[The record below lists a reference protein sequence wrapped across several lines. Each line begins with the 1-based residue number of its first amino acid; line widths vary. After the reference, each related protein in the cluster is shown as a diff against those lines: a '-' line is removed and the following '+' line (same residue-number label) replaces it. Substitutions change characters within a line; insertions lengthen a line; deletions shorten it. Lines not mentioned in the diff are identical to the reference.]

1 MRNER
6 LYKFSR
12 ELIKNL
18 NYAYFA
24 LERAD
29 YKSSLCY
36 AAYLRSL
43 IQLRLSKW
51 YSRSKKLIKYD
62 LVGEEYPV
70 DMSMVDSLGYKSY
83 EELSTYK
90 SLQAEVL
97 MKTLATL
104 LETYVKYLNETLNGD
119 PRPLIAHI
127 EDYAK
132 KLVLKMG
139 EICNIEVKV

>member
-1 MRNER
+1 MPT
-6 LYKFSR
+6 
-12 ELIKNL
+12 IK
-18 NYAYFA
+18 AHFA
-24 LERAD
+24 ID
-29 YKSSLCY
+29 I
-36 AAYLRSL
+36 RSL
-43 IQLRLSKW
+43 VEMRLSKW

-104 LETYVKYLNETLNGD
+104 LETYGKYLKEELTGD
-119 PRPLIAHI
+119 PRPLIGHI
-127 EDYAK
+127 VDYSK
-132 KLVLKMG
+132 KTCTIDGWNLQS
-139 EICNIEVKV
+139 

>member
-1 MRNER
+1 MPT
-6 LYKFSR
+6 
-12 ELIKNL
+12 IK
-18 NYAYFA
+18 AHFA
-24 LERAD
+24 ID
-29 YKSSLCY
+29 I
-36 AAYLRSL
+36 RSL
-43 IQLRLSKW
+43 VEMRLSKW

-70 DMSMVDSLGYKSY
+70 DMSMVASLGYKTY
-83 EELSTYK
+83 EEMNTYK
-90 SLQAEVL
+90 GLQAEVL

-119 PRPLIAHI
+119 PHPLIAHI